1 MVLFRLTF
9 DLSLTRNITVC
20 SELERAITAALES
33 IPENGA
39 DDMVRLIPY
48 YVLCMALKTDQR
60 Y

>member
-20 SELERAITAALES
+20 AELERAITAALES

-39 DDMVRLIPY
+39 DDMVRLILSL
-48 YVLCMALKTDQR
+48 LCAMHDPQN
-60 Y
+60 